1 MPASGSRR
9 RACALAAEIGW
20 RDVCPAIASVTL
32 LVRAE
37 ATEAAPWEA
46 VPLLAPP
53 RARIVAERM
62 TLVLT
67 GSDMTARNLNMIRKL
82 SDRAQPGLD
91 WDGRTC

>member
-1 MPASGSRR
+1 M
-9 RACALAAEIGW
+9 
-20 RDVCPAIASVTL
+20 CPAIASVTL